1 MTADVSMVIVGLST
15 FHNISKADGEYIQMG
30 KAYALCLRP
39 PGLGVGEG
47 DAWFGS
53 AMVSYADC

>member
-1 MTADVSMVIVGLST
+1 MVIVGLST